1 MAKIIFETKKGP
13 VLSVLLPG
21 GGSLADVCDE
31 KNAPIP
37 FSCRSASCGTCCV
50 QVLEGEAELQKPED
64 EELDVLDALDRK
76 PPTFRLACQ
85 AIVKTGEGVLRIRS
99 VDEL

>member
-1 MAKIIFETKKGP
+1 MSTIVFETKKGP
-13 VLSVLLPG
+13 VLTVQLPG

-37 FSCRSASCGTCCV
+37 FSCRSASCGTCCIE
-50 QVLEGEAELQKPED
+50 VLEGEAELLPPAD

-76 PPTFRLACQ
+76 APKHRLACQ
-85 AIVKTGEGVLRIRS
+85 AIVKNGQGLVRIRS
-99 VDEL
+99 VDE

>member
-1 MAKIIFETKKGP
+1 MAKIVFETKKGP
-13 VLSVLLPG
+13 VLTVLLPD

-37 FSCRSASCGTCCV
+37 FSCRSASCGTCCIE
-50 QVLEGEAELQKPED
+50 VLEGEAQLLSPAD

-76 PPTFRLACQ
+76 APGYRLSCQ
-85 AIVKTGEGVLRIRS
+85 AIVKDGDGLLRIRS
-99 VDEL
+99 VDEV